1 MSLDT
6 LLIKQNMILKLKE
19 KMKKTYFAPEV
30 EVIELMAQVALLAGS
45 VPGAEGG
52 GDDGGSTPEDKD
64 PSQDGWD
71 SDF

>member
-45 VPGAEGG
+45 VPGGEGG
-52 GDDGGSTPEDKD
+52 GDDGGSDTNPTD
-64 PSQDGWD
+64 PSDPGWGD
-71 SDF
+71 DY

>member
-30 EVIELMAQVALLAGS
+30 EVVELMAQVALLAGS

-52 GDDGGSTPEDKD
+52 GDDGGSEVTPTDTD
-64 PSQDGWD
+64 QPGWD